1 MSTALGVDGAAKG
14 WVFVALDDGRFRSA
28 ELHPRFADGLAA
40 HPEAEVVAVD
50 IPIGLPDTGTRRAD
64 LEAKALLRG
73 KAPSVFLTPPRA
85 VLSAANYPESSK
97 LCRQLSG
104 RGLSKQSYSLFPK
117 ILEVDAVDDPR
128 LREVHPEVSFARLA
142 GEPVAESKRSW
153 TGVVRRRAL
162 LAGAGV
168 ELPDDLGDAGRLA
181 AADDVLDAAVAA
193 WSAAR
198 IAARQATSLPTRPEV
213 IDGREVAIWA

>member
-1 MSTALGVDGAAKG
+1 
-14 WVFVALDDGRFRSA
+14 
-28 ELHPRFADGLAA
+28 
-40 HPEAEVVAVD
+40 
-50 IPIGLPDTGTRRAD
+50 
-64 LEAKALLRG
+64 
-73 KAPSVFLTPPRA
+73 VFLTPPRA
-85 VLSAANYPESSK
+85 VLSAADYPEANE

-104 RGLSKQSYSLFPK
+104 RRLSKQSHALFPK
-117 ILEVDAVDDPR
+117 IREVDLIDDPR

-142 GEPVAESKRSW
+142 GAPVAESKRSW

-162 LAGAGV
+162 LAEAGI

-198 IAARQATSLPTRPEV
+198 IAAGKAVSLPDPPEV
-213 IDGREVAIWA
+213 LAGRTVAIWA